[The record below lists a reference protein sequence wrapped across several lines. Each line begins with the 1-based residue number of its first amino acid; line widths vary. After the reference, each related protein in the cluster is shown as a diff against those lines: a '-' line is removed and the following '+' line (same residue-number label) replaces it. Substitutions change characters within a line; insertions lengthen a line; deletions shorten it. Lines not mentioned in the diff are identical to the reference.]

1 MLTIPGLAA
10 ALGGFAAV
18 RSGRN
23 PYYEGPVSD
32 HFDGVRFFNP
42 GGIQPRSPF
51 DVLRWQFGGT
61 KQPWPEAYPSPF
73 GDTPPPRV
81 GGSGLRVTLVGH
93 ATVLIQTG
101 GLNIVIDPVWSERAS
116 PVSFAG
122 PRRVNA
128 PGIAFDALPPIDV
141 VLVTHN
147 HYDHLDMATL
157 IRLAGRDRPR
167 IITPLGNDTI
177 MREGGVPV
185 AAEAFDWGARV
196 ALSDSIAVHLEPS
209 QHWSARGVLD
219 RSRALWAA
227 FVIETPGGAVYHVG
241 DTGFGDGSLFPRI
254 RERHGP
260 PRLAILPVGAYEP
273 RWFMQGQHM
282 NPDEAVRVFL
292 ACGAQH
298 AIGHHW
304 GTFRLTDESV
314 DAPPAALTAA
324 LAQHGVAPER
334 FRAMRPGEVWD
345 GTTVG

>member
-1 MLTIPGLAA
+1 
-10 ALGGFAAV
+10 
-18 RSGRN
+18 
-23 PYYEGPVSD
+23 
-32 HFDGVRFFNP
+32 
-42 GGIQPRSPF
+42 
-51 DVLRWQFGGT
+51 
-61 KQPWPEAYPSPF
+61 
-73 GDTPPPRV
+73 
-81 GGSGLRVTLVGH
+81 
-93 ATVLIQTG
+93 
-101 GLNIVIDPVWSERAS
+101 
-116 PVSFAG
+116 
-122 PRRVNA
+122 
-128 PGIAFDALPPIDV
+128 
-141 VLVTHN
+141 
-147 HYDHLDMATL
+147 
-157 IRLAGRDRPR
+157 
-167 IITPLGNDTI
+167 

-227 FVIETPGGAVYHVG
+227 FVIETPAGAVYHVG
-241 DTGFGDGSLFPRI
+241 DTGYGDGSLFPRI

-314 DAPPAALTAA
+314 EAPPAALTEA

-334 FRAMRPGEVWD
+334 FRALRPGEVWD
-345 GTTVG
+345 GTAVG